1 MMTVLQFVSSL
12 SDGGAETLVKDY
24 GILFK
29 RHPELQ
35 VRCVLVT
42 LHNFKDSANYKRLKN
57 SGVEIV
63 SIYKNHNKLVSLN
76 RKLFGSW
83 YIPRNYR

>member
-1 MMTVLQFVSSL
+1 MITVLQFVSSL

-63 SIYKNHNKLVSLN
+63 PIIWFLVYSKKVITDN
-76 RKLFGSW
+76 REA
-83 YIPRNYR
+83 